1 MSRKWVLIAVFV
13 LLAAPALAQQQY
25 GSIAGTVVDNQQ
37 QPLPGVTVTLSGPA
51 MQGTR
56 VAVTDAQGRFRF
68 VPVPPGKDYTL
79 KFELSGFNTLEQ
91 TGIIV
96 NLGKETPIVAEMSLS
111 QFAEAITV
119 TAEKIVV
126 DTSKSTVD
134 TTVDWT
140 LVDTLATN
148 RNFQTMMQMAP
159 GVKAG
164 NNPYVHGNSND
175 SNSYL
180 IDGVETTD
188 PRTNT
193 WGTAINWDTIQE
205 AQIQTAAFAA
215 EYGRA
220 TGGIVNLVTKSG
232 GNNLSFTARWVQ
244 QDVDWSARG
253 GIEKETGQ
261 KKPLTSSDEKRPS
274 FTLGGPF
281 VKDMLWFYFAY
292 EKRDNHRSFGRYATI
307 QDAVSK
313 TQTTGRTNY
322 VGHYFSGKLTY
333 QINPSHNLV
342 GFYNEDPITLDPL
355 RGGWT
360 GPNYNKSAE
369 QQQYQGGNNAS
380 LQWYGVLS
388 PNVFAEAKYQYHR
401 QELNVTPLYGGF
413 GQTPYMYDLTAAYY
427 YGAAYYD
434 YRSKRD
440 RDGLNLAVS
449 YYLDTATGTHQFKA
463 GAELLWLKPKVGRIY
478 NPAGYYQT
486 RNLGQTPY
494 RRYLWFD
501 QVRFNETK
509 QDYQGIYV
517 QDQWKVGKATFNIGV
532 RAEATK
538 LRQNTDDEVLKFD
551 FSDMIAPR
559 LGFAYDL
566 NGDALRVSLGR
577 FYTLASNY
585 IADYFNVIPT
595 HQQRWDWN
603 GTCAVDGRNVWEYP
617 DSCWRLRYDVPTA
630 AGGTTIDPNLDP
642 AYQDEFVAGYEKL
655 INPQFAAS
663 VNYVYR
669 KVKKTIDWYD
679 PEDDGKGIITNVPK
693 TGKNWSEYQAIEA
706 ALRKRFG
713 PDGFQFI
720 AAYTYVFDQK
730 NWAANWWNA
739 LPGAFIGPYSEL
751 SRWYGRA
758 ESKHEVKFN
767 GSYTFPFKTIVGLS
781 LFWQDGIYYTPTGTT
796 PDGYSYPLAERG
808 SKKFGNLWEGDIHV
822 EQPFSFKGVRF
833 AAYVDLFNMFN
844 NQFRTARYTR
854 QCSVYDPSTGSCTPD
869 SAYFRPTAWQAPR
882 RLQIG
887 FKIEY

>member
-1 MSRKWVLIAVFV
+1 MRRFTYFSLAL
-13 LLAAPALAQQQY
+13 LLAAPLAAQQQY

-37 QPLPGVTVTLSGPA
+37 QPLPGVTITLSGPA

-56 VAVTDAQGRFRF
+56 VAITDTQGRFRF

-79 KFELSGFNTLEQ
+79 KFELAGFNTLEQ

-96 NLGKETPIVAEMSLS
+96 NLGKETTVSAEMALS

-205 AQIQTAAFAA
+205 AQVQTAAFAA

-232 GNNLSFTARWVQ
+232 GNNFSFTARWIQ
-244 QDVDWSARG
+244 QDADWSAQG

-261 KKPLTSSDEKRPS
+261 KKPFTASDEKRPS
-274 FTLGGPF
+274 LTLGGPF
-281 VKDMLWFYFAY
+281 VKDALWFYLAY
-292 EKRDNHRSFGRYATI
+292 EERANHRNFGRYATI
-307 QDAVSK
+307 QDAANLNP
-313 TQTTGRTNY
+313 TQGRTNY
-322 VGHYFSGKLTY
+322 EGHYFSGKLTY
-333 QINPSHNLV
+333 QVNPSHNLV

-355 RGGWT
+355 RGGWY
-360 GPNYNKSAE
+360 GPNYNSSAE
-369 QQQYQGGNNAS
+369 QEQFQGGENAS
-380 LQWYGVLS
+380 LQWYGVLN
-388 PNVFAEAKYQYHR
+388 PNFFAEAKFQYHR

-413 GQTPYMYDLTAAYY
+413 GQTPFMYDFTARYY
-427 YGAAYYD
+427 YGGAYYD

-440 RDGLNLAVS
+440 RDGLNLAGS
-449 YYLDTATGTHQFKA
+449 YYLDTATGTHQFKV

-478 NPAGYYQT
+478 NPAGYYRT
-486 RNLGQTPY
+486 LGLGQTPY
-494 RRYLWFD
+494 DRFLWLD
-501 QVRFNETK
+501 QVRENETK
-509 QDYQGIYV
+509 QNYQGIYV
-517 QDQWKVGKATFNIGV
+517 QDQWKLGKATFNIGI

-538 LRQNTDDEVLKFD
+538 LEQNTGNEVLKFN
-551 FSDMIAPR
+551 FNDMLAPR

-566 NGDALRVSLGR
+566 NGDALRLSLGR

-595 HQQRWDWN
+595 HQQRWRWN
-603 GTCAVDGRNVWEYP
+603 GTCTLDGRNVWEYP
-617 DSCWRLRYDVPTA
+617 DTCWNLLYDVPTG
-630 AGGTTIDPNLDP
+630 AGGTTLDPNLDP

-679 PEDDGKGIITNVPK
+679 PEDDGEGIITNVPK

-730 NWAANWWNA
+730 NWATNWWNA
-739 LPGAFIGPYSEL
+739 LPGAFVGPYSEL

-758 ESKHEVKFN
+758 EAKHEVKFN

-781 LFWQDGIYYTPTGTT
+781 LFWSSGNVFTPYGTT
-796 PDGYSYPLAERG
+796 PDGYSYPLAKRG
-808 SKKFGNLWEGDIHV
+808 SATVGNNWEGDLHL
-822 EQPFSFKGVRF
+822 EQPFTIKGLRL

-844 NQFRTARYTR
+844 NQQRTARSARKY
-854 QCSVYDPSTGSCTPD
+854 SLYDPQTGQFTVDPT
-869 SAYFRPTAWQAPR
+869 YRRPTAWQAPR

>member
-1 MSRKWVLIAVFV
+1 MRRFIYFSLAL
-13 LLAAPALAQQQY
+13 LLAAPLTAQQQY

-37 QPLPGVTVTLSGPA
+37 QPLPGVTITLSGPA

-56 VAVTDAQGRFRF
+56 VAITDTQGRFRF
-68 VPVPPGKDYTL
+68 VPVPPGRDYTL
-79 KFELSGFNTLEQ
+79 KFELAGFNTLEQ

-96 NLGKETPIVAEMSLS
+96 NLGKETTVSAEMALS

-205 AQIQTAAFAA
+205 AQVQTAAFAA

-232 GNNLSFTARWVQ
+232 GNNFSFTARWIQ
-244 QDVDWSARG
+244 QDADWSAQG

-261 KKPLTSSDEKRPS
+261 KKPFTASDEKRPS
-274 FTLGGPF
+274 LTLGGPF
-281 VKDMLWFYFAY
+281 VKDALWFYLAY
-292 EKRDNHRSFGRYATI
+292 EERANHRNFGRYATI
-307 QDAVSK
+307 QDAANLNP
-313 TQTTGRTNY
+313 TQGRTNY
-322 VGHYFSGKLTY
+322 EGHYFSGKLTY
-333 QINPSHNLV
+333 QVNPSHNLV

-355 RGGWT
+355 RGGWY
-360 GPNYNKSAE
+360 GPNYNSSAE
-369 QQQYQGGNNAS
+369 QEQFQGGENAS
-380 LQWYGVLS
+380 LQWYGVLN
-388 PNVFAEAKYQYHR
+388 PNFFAEAKFQYHR

-413 GQTPYMYDLTAAYY
+413 GQTPFMYDFTARYY
-427 YGAAYYD
+427 YGGAYYD

-440 RDGLNLAVS
+440 RDGLNLAGS
-449 YYLDTATGTHQFKA
+449 YYLDTATGTHQFKV

-478 NPAGYYQT
+478 NPAGYYRT
-486 RNLGQTPY
+486 LGLGQTPY
-494 RRYLWFD
+494 DRFLWLD
-501 QVRFNETK
+501 QVRENETK
-509 QDYQGIYV
+509 QNYQGIYV
-517 QDQWKVGKATFNIGV
+517 QDQWKLGKATFNIGI

-538 LRQNTDDEVLKFD
+538 LEQNTGNEVLKFN
-551 FSDMIAPR
+551 FNDMLAPR

-566 NGDALRVSLGR
+566 NGDALRLSLGR

-595 HQQRWDWN
+595 HQQRWRWN
-603 GTCAVDGRNVWEYP
+603 GTCTLDGRNVWEYP
-617 DSCWRLRYDVPTA
+617 DTCWNLLYDVPTG
-630 AGGTTIDPNLDP
+630 AGGTTLDPNLDP

-669 KVKKTIDWYD
+669 KVKKNIDWYD
-679 PEDDGKGIITNVPK
+679 PEDDGEGIITNVPK

-730 NWAANWWNA
+730 NWATNWWNA
-739 LPGAFIGPYSEL
+739 LPYAFVGPYSEL

-758 ESKHEVKFN
+758 EAKHEVKFN

-781 LFWQDGIYYTPTGTT
+781 LFWSSGNVFTPYGTT
-796 PDGYSYPLAERG
+796 PDGYSYPLAKRG
-808 SKKFGNLWEGDIHV
+808 SATVGNNWEGDLHL
-822 EQPFSFKGVRF
+822 EQPFTIKGLRL

-844 NQFRTARYTR
+844 NQQRTARSARKYS
-854 QCSVYDPSTGSCTPD
+854 QYDPQTGQFTVDPT
-869 SAYFRPTAWQAPR
+869 YRRPTAWQAPR

>member
-1 MSRKWVLIAVFV
+1 MRRFTYFSLAL
-13 LLAAPALAQQQY
+13 LLAAPLAAQQQY

-37 QPLPGVTVTLSGPA
+37 QPLPGVTITLSGPA

-56 VAVTDAQGRFRF
+56 VAITDTQGRFRF
-68 VPVPPGKDYTL
+68 VPVPPGRDYTL
-79 KFELSGFNTLEQ
+79 KFELAGFNTLEQ

-96 NLGKETPIVAEMSLS
+96 NLGKETTVSAEMALS

-205 AQIQTAAFAA
+205 AQVQTAAFAA

-232 GNNLSFTARWVQ
+232 GNNFSFTARWIQ
-244 QDVDWSARG
+244 QDADWSAQG

-261 KKPLTSSDEKRPS
+261 KKPFTASDEKRPS
-274 FTLGGPF
+274 LTLGGPF
-281 VKDMLWFYFAY
+281 VKDALWFYLAY
-292 EKRDNHRSFGRYATI
+292 EERANHRNFGRYATI
-307 QDAVSK
+307 QDAANLNP
-313 TQTTGRTNY
+313 TQGRTNY
-322 VGHYFSGKLTY
+322 EGHYFSGKLTY
-333 QINPSHNLV
+333 QVNPSHNLV

-355 RGGWT
+355 RGGWY
-360 GPNYNKSAE
+360 GPNYNSSAE
-369 QQQYQGGNNAS
+369 QEQFQGGENAS
-380 LQWYGVLS
+380 LQWYGVLN
-388 PNVFAEAKYQYHR
+388 PNFFAEAKFQYHR

-413 GQTPYMYDLTAAYY
+413 GQTPFMYDFTARYY
-427 YGAAYYD
+427 YGGAYYD

-440 RDGLNLAVS
+440 RDGLNLAGS
-449 YYLDTATGTHQFKA
+449 YYLDTATGTHQFKV

-478 NPAGYYQT
+478 NPAGYYRT
-486 RNLGQTPY
+486 LGLGQTPY
-494 RRYLWFD
+494 DRFLWLD
-501 QVRFNETK
+501 QVRENETK
-509 QDYQGIYV
+509 QNYQGIYV
-517 QDQWKVGKATFNIGV
+517 QDQWKLGKATFNIGI

-538 LRQNTDDEVLKFD
+538 LEQNTGNEVLKFN
-551 FSDMIAPR
+551 FNDMLAPR

-566 NGDALRVSLGR
+566 NGDALRLSLGR

-595 HQQRWDWN
+595 HQQRWRWN
-603 GTCAVDGRNVWEYP
+603 GTCTLDGRNVWEYP
-617 DSCWRLRYDVPTA
+617 DTCWNLLYDVPTG
-630 AGGTTIDPNLDP
+630 AGGTTLDPNLDP

-669 KVKKTIDWYD
+669 KVKKNIDWYD
-679 PEDDGKGIITNVPK
+679 PEDDGEGIITNVPK

-730 NWAANWWNA
+730 NWATNWWNA
-739 LPGAFIGPYSEL
+739 LPYAFVGPYSEL

-781 LFWQDGIYYTPTGTT
+781 LFWSSGNVFTPYGTT
-796 PDGYSYPLAERG
+796 PDGYSYPLAKRG
-808 SKKFGNLWEGDIHV
+808 SATVGNNWEGDLHL
-822 EQPFSFKGVRF
+822 EQPFTIKGLRL

-844 NQFRTARYTR
+844 NQQRTARSARKY
-854 QCSVYDPSTGSCTPD
+854 SLYDPDTGQFTVDPT
-869 SAYFRPTAWQAPR
+869 YRRPTAWQAPR